1 MMMMNKLKIFKYVF
15 LYHIMEVL
23 QPSNLSYFTEKK
35 EPQALENFSK
45 ILKKKRKN
53 PIVLLK
59 RKKIDVLLMDVERN

>member
-1 MMMMNKLKIFKYVF
+1 
-15 LYHIMEVL
+15 MEVL

-59 RKKIDVLLMDVERN
+59 RKKIDVVLMDVERI